1 MTTSDIKRRSLLS
14 LALGATVAG
23 RARADE
29 IVDVTVTV
37 SSTSFVLGGV
47 RIGEQSGLFTKNGIR
62 PRIVVMDSGNAAMS
76 ALISHSGQF
85 AVAGPGEVLA
95 ARARGLDV
103 VVVASLYRGF
113 AGYVVLGKA
122 VAAKLPARPDSPQRE
137 RLKALDGLS
146 LAVPSATSAL
156 LAPVRTAIQDAGGKA
171 RFPYMAQPAM
181 VAALETGAIDGM
193 VAAFPFAG
201 TPILKGTGVAWIDG
215 PGGDLPAFALPASS
229 STLHAAADYVAA
241 NGDTVR
247 RFQLALVDVGTF
259 IHAHPDEAR
268 AALAK
273 GYPDLRAEEI
283 DLAFKAQKENW
294 TRPFLSVEDLR
305 HELALLKSSTNLP
318 GLDGIDVAKLLVPP
332 P

>member
-1 MTTSDIKRRSLLS
+1 M
-14 LALGATVAG
+14 
-23 RARADE
+23 
-29 IVDVTVTV
+29 
-37 SSTSFVLGGV
+37 LGGV

>member
-1 MTTSDIKRRSLLS
+1 
-14 LALGATVAG
+14 
-23 RARADE
+23 
-29 IVDVTVTV
+29 
-37 SSTSFVLGGV
+37 
-47 RIGEQSGLFTKNGIR
+47 
-62 PRIVVMDSGNAAMS
+62 
-76 ALISHSGQF
+76 
-85 AVAGPGEVLA
+85 
-95 ARARGLDV
+95 
-103 VVVASLYRGF
+103 
-113 AGYVVLGKA
+113 
-122 VAAKLPARPDSPQRE
+122 
-137 RLKALDGLS
+137 LS

-156 LAPVRTAIQDAGGKA
+156 LAPVRTAILDAGAKA

-215 PGGDLPAFALPASS
+215 PRGDLPAFALPASS

-247 RFQLALVDVGTF
+247 RFQRALVDVGDF
-259 IHAHPDEAR
+259 IRDHPDEAR

-283 DLAFKAQKENW
+283 DLAFTAQSDNW
-294 TRPFLSVEDLR
+294 TKPFLSVEDLR
-305 HELALLKSSTNLP
+305 HELQLLKSSANIP
-318 GLDGIDVAKLLVPP
+318 GLDGIEVTKLLLPP

>member
-1 MTTSDIKRRSLLS
+1 MGSSGFDRRSILG
-14 LALGATVAG
+14 LAFGAAAIG
-23 RARADE
+23 RARGQELREVA
-29 IVDVTVTV
+29 VTV

-47 RIGEQSGLFTKNGIR
+47 RIGEQTGIFVRNGIR

-76 ALISHSGQF
+76 ALVSGASQF

-103 VVVASLYRGF
+103 VVVASLYRGV
-113 AGYVVLGKA
+113 AGYVVLGKS
-122 VAAKLPARPDSPQRE
+122 VAARLAARPDSPQRD

-156 LAPVRTAIQDAGGKA
+156 LAPIRTAILETGAKA

-193 VAAFPFAG
+193 VASFPFAG

-215 PGGDLPAFALPASS
+215 PRGDLPAFALPASS
-229 STLHAAADYVAA
+229 STLHAAAGYVAA
-241 NGDTVR
+241 NGETVQ
-247 RFQLALVDVGTF
+247 RFQRALVEVAAF
-259 IHAHPDEAR
+259 IGNHPEEAR

-283 DLAFKAQKENW
+283 ALAFAAQKDNW
-294 TRPFLSVEDLR
+294 TRPFLSAEDLR
-305 HELALLKSSTNLP
+305 HEVELLRASTNLP
-318 GLDGIDVAKLLVPP
+318 GLDGIDVVKLLVPP